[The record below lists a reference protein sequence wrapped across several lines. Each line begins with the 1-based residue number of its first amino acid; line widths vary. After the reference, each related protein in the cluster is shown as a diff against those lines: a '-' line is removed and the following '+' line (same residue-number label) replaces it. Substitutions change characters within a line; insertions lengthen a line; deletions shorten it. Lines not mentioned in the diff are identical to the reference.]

1 MNDLNRDKWIA
12 AFLTVIAQ
20 ILLILLLDLLISNS
34 GPRPVQRPQG
44 PFMKLALLNDAPQKY
59 LRDGALKTMLRPENN
74 PVPMAVP
81 APNETMNW
89 TRIDISA
96 VNSRIISDSMDIEF
110 RNFGPDL
117 VNSAYYSGNDPVQKE
132 IGKYI
137 AKLSAE
143 EPTGGT
149 GSSSGTGI
157 GIQFSW
163 ENLFKG
169 IYYSTKGEVWKIKDL
184 QVLFDDSVI
193 LFKKGSYFAAL
204 ERASFV
210 AANTIDGELRERA
223 LYRRLMCLFELEDIS
238 TLLDDA
244 ALFEQV
250 YPDSLYGDGVKYF
263 LHAAAEK

>member
-12 AFLTVIAQ
+12 ALLTVIAQ

-34 GPRPVQRPQG
+34 GPRPVQRPEG
-44 PFMKLALLNDAPQKY
+44 PFMKLALINNTTQKY
-59 LRDGALKTMLRPENN
+59 LKDQASKNMLRHGNN
-74 PVPMAVP
+74 SVPVTVP
-81 APNETMNW
+81 APNKTPFW
-89 TRIDISA
+89 TNIDLSA

-117 VNSAYYSGNDPVQKE
+117 VNSVYYSGNDPVQKE

-137 AKLSAE
+137 AKLNAE
-143 EPTGGT
+143 EPTGGA
-149 GSSSGTGI
+149 GSSSCAGAS
-157 GIQFSW
+157 IQFSW

-193 LFKKGSYFAAL
+193 LFKKGSYYAAL

-210 AANTIDGELRERA
+210 ASNTIDGELRERA

-250 YPDSLYGDGVKYF
+250 YPNSTYGNGVKYF
-263 LHAAAEK
+263 LHAAAKR

>member
-12 AFLTVIAQ
+12 ALLTVIAQ

-59 LRDGALKTMLRPENN
+59 LKDGAVKNMLRPGNN
-74 PVPMAVP
+74 SIPVAVP
-81 APNETMNW
+81 APNEALNW
-89 TRIDISA
+89 TTIDLSA
-96 VNSRIISDSMDIEF
+96 INSRIIRDHLGIEF

-117 VNSAYYSGNDPVQKE
+117 VSSAYYSGNDPVQKE

-137 AKLSAE
+137 AQLNTK
-143 EPTGGT
+143 EPTGGV
-149 GSSSGTGI
+149 GDIISTGI
-157 GIQFSW
+157 GIQF
-163 ENLFKG
+163 G
-169 IYYSTKGEVWKIKDL
+169 GKIKDL
-184 QVLFDDSVI
+184 KVIFDDAVI
-193 LFKKGSYFAAL
+193 LFKRGYYFACL
-204 ERASFV
+204 EKASFV
-210 AANTIDGELRERA
+210 ASNTIDGELRERA

-244 ALFEQV
+244 ALFERV

-263 LHAAAEK
+263 LHAAAER